1 MRWRLSPCLRIL
13 KIGKICLEF
22 TVLSSVNEL
31 LFACSSTSNFILP
44 MRIRYVRFACC
55 HTLAVLETLVWFL
68 SADIALAWL
77 AYQSVA
83 YDSKLNYIKG
93 FSLCLI

>member
-1 MRWRLSPCLRIL
+1 
-13 KIGKICLEF
+13 
-22 TVLSSVNEL
+22 
-31 LFACSSTSNFILP
+31 

-77 AYQSVA
+77 AYIEVLLMTQS
-83 YDSKLNYIKG
+83 LIILKG
-93 FSLCLI
+93 LVYVLSDKFVFLGSPLEVRGSLQAGDPR